1 MNPLAMLASTAR
13 LVLSRR
19 GWWLGLALTT
29 SAIPVAWAE
38 KADKLKPLTFTADA
52 LRYDDA
58 RQINVLT
65 GNVIINKGTMVL
77 RAARVEVSQSPDGQQ
92 AAVANAAA
100 GKLAYFKQKRDG
112 AEEYFEGEAERI
124 EYDSKSDTVRLIGS
138 AVIRRLRGA
147 VMADEVQ
154 GQTITYDNLAEVFA
168 VSSGSGEGGRVR
180 GVLTPRDAPPAGEQ
194 R

>member
-1 MNPLAMLASTAR
+1 MLSST
-13 LVLSRR
+13 VLSRR
-19 GWWLGLALTT
+19 GLWVGLTLAAATT
-29 SAIPVAWAE
+29 PGAWAE

-58 RQINVLT
+58 RQTNVLT

-77 RAARVEVSQSPDGQQ
+77 RAARVEVRQSPDGQQ

-112 AEEYFEGEAERI
+112 VDEYFEGEAERI
-124 EYDSKSDTVRLIGS
+124 EYDGKSDTVRLVGS
-138 AVIRRLRGA
+138 AVIRRLRGT

-154 GQTITYDNLAEVFA
+154 GQTITYDNLAEVFSVA
-168 VSSGSGEGGRVR
+168 GGGGEGGRVR
-180 GVLTPRDAPPAGEQ
+180 GVLTPRDAPAAGEQ